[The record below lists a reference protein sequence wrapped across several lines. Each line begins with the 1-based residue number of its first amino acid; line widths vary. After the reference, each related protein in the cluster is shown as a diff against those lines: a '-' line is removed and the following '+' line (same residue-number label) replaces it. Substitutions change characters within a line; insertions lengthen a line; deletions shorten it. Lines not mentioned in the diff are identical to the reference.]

1 MKRSSATRQAM
12 GRLGASLAFRI
23 FIALMILYI
32 LYHCVASFSDRVVT
46 DVVTDGSAHTTLSG
60 EAVLF
65 RDETVL
71 TVVGGS
77 ALCSYPNENG
87 AKVNPRSVLSQLYPM
102 AGDAA
107 ALAQHQRTLTALDRQ
122 IALADRYGSA
132 DELLSVL
139 PSLRIQAR
147 DELLAVTAL
156 AEDGAPMNRIEERTD
171 ALLLLLHRMQALT
184 GEGLSLSATV
194 DALRAERNALLGAAL
209 YHSRTLTLADVSPD
223 AKGGYFYHAADVDG
237 YENVFRASQLDTLT
251 VSQLASLRAA
261 QPTVYGTGVTV
272 VGKLVQG
279 YEWSIVLP
287 LDRASAASLEID
299 EVYPVTFT
307 DESAT
312 TLDMTLV
319 QLITDSTDSTVL
331 AVLRCAVTPS
341 GFTYPR
347 FAHVSL
353 TLDTRRGYR
362 IPETAL
368 VGQDGE
374 NGENGVYILDG
385 GRVSYRD
392 VRILFRGEGYV
403 IVYAPTTEERESEQ
417 DNTYHYDRYVAL
429 RDVVITEG
437 DNLYDGKYID

>member
-1 MKRSSATRQAM
+1 MSKRTATRQALA
-12 GRLGASLAFRI
+12 RLGASVAFRI
-23 FIALMILYI
+23 FVVLMILYI

-46 DVVTDGSAHTTLSG
+46 DVVTDGTARTTLSG

-71 TVVGGS
+71 TAAGGS

-87 AKVNPRSVLSQLYPM
+87 AKVNTRSVLSELYPM

-107 ALAQHQRTLTALDRQ
+107 TRSQHQRTLTALDRQ
-122 IALADRYGSA
+122 IALADRYGTAS
-132 DELLSVL
+132 ELLSVL
-139 PSLRIQAR
+139 PTLRTQTR

-156 AEDGAPMNRIEERTD
+156 ASEGAPMREIEERTD
-171 ALLLLLHRMQALT
+171 ALLLLLHRIRALT
-184 GEGLSLSATV
+184 GEGLSMSATV
-194 DALRAERNALLGAAL
+194 VALRAERASLLGAAL

-223 AKGGYFYHAADVDG
+223 TKGGYFYHASSVDG
-237 YENVFRASQLDTLT
+237 YEDVFRASLLEGLT
-251 VSQLASLRAA
+251 VTQFASLRTA
-261 QPTVYGTGVTV
+261 QPTDYGTGVTV
-272 VGKLVQG
+272 IGKLAHS

-287 LDRASAASLEID
+287 LDGASAASLEVGED
-299 EVYPVTFT
+299 YPVTFT
-307 DESAT
+307 DGNAT

-319 QLITDSTDSTVL
+319 RTVTDPASPTVL
-331 AVLRCAVTPS
+331 AVLRCSVTPS

-353 TLDTRRGYR
+353 TLDTRKGYR

-368 VGQDGE
+368 IGQDGE

-403 IVYAPTTEERESEQ
+403 IVYAPTTEERGSEEES
-417 DNTYHYDRYVAL
+417 TYHYDRYVAL

-437 DNLYDGKYID
+437 DDLYDGKYID

>member
-1 MKRSSATRQAM
+1 MKKNTATRQAL
-12 GRLGASLAFRI
+12 GRLGASVAFRI
-23 FIALMILYI
+23 FIVLMILYI

-46 DVVTDGSAHTTLSG
+46 DVVTDGEARTTLSG

-71 TVVGGS
+71 TVAGGS

-87 AKVNPRSVLSQLYPM
+87 AKVNTRSVLSQLYPM

-107 ALAQHQRTLTALDRQ
+107 VLAQHQRTLTALDRQ

-132 DELLSVL
+132 SELLSVL
-139 PSLRIQAR
+139 PSLRTQAR
-147 DELLAVTAL
+147 DELLSVTAL
-156 AEDGAPMNRIEERTD
+156 VSDGAPMREIEEHTD
-171 ALLLLLHRMQALT
+171 AFLLLLHRMQALT
-184 GEGLSLSATV
+184 GEGLSMSATV
-194 DALRAERNALLGAAL
+194 DSLRAERNALLGAAL
-209 YHSRTLTLADVSPD
+209 YHSRTLTLADVSSD
-223 AKGGYFYHAADVDG
+223 ATGGYFYHASSVDG
-237 YENVFRASQLDTLT
+237 YENVFRASQLDGLT
-251 VSQLASLRAA
+251 VSQLESLRAS

-287 LDRASAASLEID
+287 LDSASASQLEVGEI
-299 EVYPVTFT
+299 YPVTFT
-307 DESAT
+307 DENAT
-312 TLDMTLV
+312 TIDMTLV
-319 QLITDSTDSTVL
+319 QVVTDPTSPTVL
-331 AVLRCAVTPS
+331 AVLQSTVTPS

-347 FAHVSL
+347 FARVSL

-403 IVYAPTTEERESEQ
+403 IVYTPTTEERESEQ
-417 DNTYHYDRYVAL
+417 DSTYHYDRYVAL